1 MKQRNNAP
9 MGKAHF
15 GLIGLGVMGENLV
28 LNAERNGFSSVVYN
42 RTYAK
47 TEEFL
52 AGRGAGK
59 DIVGAATLAEF
70 VAAEAIGPE
79 APRTLILA
87 PRESSVGYTLIN
99 GSGPQLG
106 DGSVAPPAED
116 WLRLD
121 RLVSGL
127 VSGRGGDEV
136 FGLADY
142 AVRYVIVQTDGPLA
156 QTVTRTL
163 DAAPGLRRV
172 AGQDG
177 EVLWRVQG
185 DTSRVRLVTD
195 DDVEPLPVSSLTD
208 ADPFVEASAL
218 AGPATIA
225 LAQTAD
231 SVWQAELDGA
241 LLAAESVDGLQ
252 TFSVPAGGDAT
263 VLMTADNSDRSRWL
277 WIQLIAVAVVI
288 VLALPGRRLRDDDD
302 VADDQVDEDDVEV
315 LAADGIE
322 VTS

>member
-1 MKQRNNAP
+1 
-9 MGKAHF
+9 
-15 GLIGLGVMGENLV
+15 
-28 LNAERNGFSSVVYN
+28 
-42 RTYAK
+42 
-47 TEEFL
+47 
-52 AGRGAGK
+52 
-59 DIVGAATLAEF
+59 
-70 VAAEAIGPE
+70 
-79 APRTLILA
+79 
-87 PRESSVGYTLIN
+87 
-99 GSGPQLG
+99 
-106 DGSVAPPAED
+106 
-116 WLRLD
+116 
-121 RLVSGL
+121 

-263 VLMTADNSDRSRWL
+263 VSVTADNSDRSRWL